1 MTWGTIELG
10 PLSFRETITAAESSG
25 KLTVVGQESTPPQ
38 TAAEVQAA
46 HLNVLGLQGCTIPV
60 VPTDKTE
67 LAGFYQVTDASS
79 QLLNHAGGSV
89 LSADWSVGLVRLG
102 TERDVEFE
110 SRLTQV
116 ARSTDLAGPPAA
128 VFWHAPPP
136 GATSYYTG
144 ATVPSGTVTRQSA
157 DGAVPVYTGL
167 PAGVFPRWT
176 CPAAGYMAGSARVLL
191 DGLRRA
197 GLDTAS
203 SSSWE
208 VSNGLVQVTGGTD
221 ATFTVAAWSPSSS
234 AWVSAKG
241 YVPTVNGTALTGV
254 PELTI
259 IRNDPEQVIARLSW
273 PVSGAGRVSVDLSLR
288 RGARAVAGVFKRQ
301 AAATLGISRTAA
313 ESATAVTGGVKASA
327 VDADGNS
334 FVLGSSKSTT
344 ATTSTAS
351 IAKASTLSLDFFA
364 GHEIGSAPAAGDA
377 FADLLSQHLGTV
389 GDDTR
394 AVRR

>member
-1 MTWGTIELG
+1 MTWGTIQLG
-10 PLSFRETITAAESSG
+10 PLSFRETITAAEASG
-25 KLTVVGQESTPPQ
+25 KLTVTGQESTPPQ
-38 TAAEVQAA
+38 SSADVHAA
-46 HLNVLGLQGCTIPV
+46 HLNVLGLQGYTIPV

-67 LAGFYQVTDASS
+67 LAGFYQVSDASS
-79 QLLNHAGGSV
+79 QLLNHGGGSV
-89 LSADWSVGLVRLG
+89 LSADWSVSLVRLG

-116 ARSTDLAGPPAA
+116 ARSTDLTGPPAA

-157 DGAVPVYTGL
+157 EGAVTVYTGI
-167 PAGVFPRWT
+167 PSAVFPRWT
-176 CPAAGYMAGSARVLL
+176 CPVDGYMAGSARVIL
-191 DGLRRA
+191 DGIRRA
-197 GLDTAS
+197 GLDTAGS
-203 SSSWE
+203 SAWE

-221 ATFTVAAWSPSSS
+221 ASFTVAAWGGS

-254 PELTI
+254 PEFTV

-273 PVSGAGRVSVDLSLR
+273 PVSGAGRVTVDLSLR

-301 AAATLGISRTAA
+301 AAATLGITRTAA
-313 ESATAVTGGVKASA
+313 EAATAVTGGVKATA

-334 FVLGSSKSTT
+334 FVLGSSKTT
-344 ATTSTAS
+344 TTTTTTAS
-351 IAKASTLSLDFFA
+351 IAKASTLQLDFFT
-364 GHEIGSAPAAGDA
+364 GHEIGSSPAAGDA
-377 FADLLSQHLGTV
+377 FADLLSQHLGSV

-394 AVRR
+394 CVRR

>member
-1 MTWGTIELG
+1 MSWGTLQLG
-10 PLSFRETITAAESSG
+10 GLIFRETTTAAESNG
-25 KLTVVGQESTPPQ
+25 TLTVTGQESTPPQ
-38 TAAEVQAA
+38 SSAEVRAA
-46 HLNVLGLQGCTIPV
+46 YLNVLGLVGAT
-60 VPTDKTE
+60 VPLVASDKAE
-67 LAGFYQVTDASS
+67 LTGFYAVTAASVDDLNVHNG
-79 QLLNHAGGSV
+79 QLLRANW
-89 LSADWSVGLVRLG
+89 SAQLVRVG

-110 SRLTQV
+110 SRLTLV

-144 ATVPSGTVTRQSA
+144 ATVPAGEVVRQSA
-157 DGAVPVYTGL
+157 DGAVPVYTGV
-167 PAGVFPRWT
+167 PASIFPRWT
-176 CPAAGYMAGSARVLL
+176 VPAADYMAGAARVLL

-197 GLDTAS
+197 GLDTAG

-208 VSNGLVQVTGGTD
+208 VSNGLVQVTGGAD
-221 ATFTVAAWSPSSS
+221 ATFTVAAWSGS

-273 PVSGAGRVSVDLSLR
+273 PVTGAGRVSADLSLR
-288 RGARAVAGVFKRQ
+288 RGARAVAGVLKRQ
-301 AAATLGISRTAA
+301 AAATLGITRTAA
-313 ESATAVTGGVKASA
+313 EAATAVTGGVKATA
-327 VDADGNS
+327 ADGDGNR

-344 ATTSTAS
+344 TTVDTAS
-351 IAKASTLSLDFFA
+351 IAKASTLSLDFFV
-364 GHEIGSAPAAGDA
+364 GHEVGASPVAGDA

-389 GDDTR
+389 GDQTV